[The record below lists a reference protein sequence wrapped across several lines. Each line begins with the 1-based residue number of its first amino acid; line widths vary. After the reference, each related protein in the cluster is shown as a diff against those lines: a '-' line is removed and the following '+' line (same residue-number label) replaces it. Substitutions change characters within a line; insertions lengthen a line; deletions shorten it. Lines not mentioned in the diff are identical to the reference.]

1 MGNYRFISFVN
12 QHYRNLPHLPMG
24 KANLAVLHQLW
35 SQLSPTAEF
44 DSLIFAD
51 QPRLTGQRFLTPNIN
66 NFRKCLAKP
75 PSVFLFQG
83 YGWQGESQDY
93 LLPIDGDMEALTGT
107 AVNFRD
113 LIYGFKPFRSPCAL
127 LLLDLVS
134 VDDGLL
140 SESGIN
146 PISSENLL
154 RAKQRGINVI
164 ARFSRGEPGELT
176 TVLIEALS
184 YYQQSITVELLEVF
198 IRNRLEDSLA
208 KEDLTG
214 NNDTVRLIVLTG
226 NHQTRAQLLFPDPD
240 QVNRVDNDWNEWNDW
255 LESSRQRLV
264 TAVKQWRSPSKGALG
279 WTWLSLLIMLLGLG
293 GIITGAVRGLFGLGA
308 LKSTPSS
315 SVIISPIDQ
324 AYLVQVQAAKTHLRW
339 QQASVFVRAIAEL
352 RKIPPQ
358 SPGYAE
364 AQRQIT
370 QWSGVILDIAKGR
383 AEVGNDKDAIAAAAL
398 VPPDQSPLYK
408 EARGVIQQLQ
418 EQLQ

>member
-1 MGNYRFISFVN
+1 
-12 QHYRNLPHLPMG
+12 
-24 KANLAVLHQLW
+24 
-35 SQLSPTAEF
+35 
-44 DSLIFAD
+44 
-51 QPRLTGQRFLTPNIN
+51 
-66 NFRKCLAKP
+66 
-75 PSVFLFQG
+75 
-83 YGWQGESQDY
+83 
-93 LLPIDGDMEALTGT
+93 
-107 AVNFRD
+107 
-113 LIYGFKPFRSPCAL
+113 L

-176 TVLIEALS
+176 AVLIEALN
-184 YYQQSITVELLEVF
+184 YYQQSITVELLEAF
-198 IRNRLEDSLA
+198 IRNRLEEPLA
-208 KEDLTG
+208 KGDLP
-214 NNDTVRLIVLTG
+214 DRHDAVRLIVLTG
-226 NHQTRAQLLFPDPD
+226 NHQTRTQLLFPDPD
-240 QVNRVDNDWNEWNDW
+240 QVNGVDNDWNEWNDW

-264 TAVKQWRSPSKGALG
+264 TAVKQWRSRRDPRRGAPSKVAMG
-279 WTWLSLLIMLLGLG
+279 WTWLSLLLLLLGLG
-293 GIITGAVRGLFGLGA
+293 GLVTWAVRDLLGLEA
-308 LKSTPSS
+308 LDSISS
-315 SVIISPIDQ
+315 NSVITSPIDQ

-383 AEVGNDKDAIAAAAL
+383 AEVGNGKDAIAAAAL
-398 VPPDQSPLYK
+398 VPPDQASLYK
-408 EARGVIQQLQ
+408 EAQGVIQQLH
-418 EQLQ
+418 